1 METARMNADL
11 KVGDTA
17 PAFALQDQSGA
28 LHKLSDE
35 KGKWVLVYFYPKDDT
50 PGCTVEACGVRDS
63 WAKFKGKNVQ
73 VFGVSADSVQSHGKF
88 AQKFKLPFP
97 LLADP
102 DKKMLAAYG
111 VWGEKKFMGKTY
123 LGINRTSFLIDPNG
137 KVAKIYPKV
146 KPAEHAEEVLKDLA
160 ELGA

>member
-1 METARMNADL
+1 METAHVKADL
-11 KVGDTA
+11 KTGDTA

-28 LHKLSDE
+28 LHKLSDY
-35 KGKWVLVYFYPKDDT
+35 KGRWVLVYFYPKDDT
-50 PGCTVEACGVRDS
+50 PGCTTEACGVRDS
-63 WAKFKGKNVQ
+63 WAKFKSKNAQ

-123 LGINRTSFLIDPNG
+123 MGINRVSFLIDPNG
-137 KVAKIYPKV
+137 KIAKVYPKV
-146 KPAEHAEEVLKDLA
+146 KPEGHAEEVLQDLA
-160 ELGA
+160 QLGG